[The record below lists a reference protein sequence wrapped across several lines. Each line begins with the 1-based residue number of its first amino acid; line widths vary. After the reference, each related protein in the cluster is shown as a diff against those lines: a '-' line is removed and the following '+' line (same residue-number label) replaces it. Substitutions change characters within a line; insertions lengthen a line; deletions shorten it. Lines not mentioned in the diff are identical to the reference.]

1 MKFLKTGATTR
12 ALTAAACTSAL
23 FATSAIAAPFQNG
36 SFEIGTLT
44 NTAAFDT
51 LATGSTAITGW
62 TVVGQG
68 VDYMGGAWVG
78 ADGAR
83 EIDLLSCGTSGGV
96 AQTFD
101 TVPGGIYNVSFSMAG
116 NPDGGVKTIT
126 ATAAAATA
134 NFTFNTAGFSGTN
147 MGWAPRSFQFTA
159 TGAST
164 TLTILGGIQGGGS
177 SCAGAAL
184 DNVAVTLLASPQTA
198 VPLGGGFWAAL
209 ALMLAG
215 VFALRKRA

>member
-1 MKFLKTGATTR
+1 MNTLLSARRGLLIAT
-12 ALTAAACTSAL
+12 ALGVSVVCGQS
-23 FATSAIAAPFQNG
+23 IAAPFQNG
-36 SFEIGTLT
+36 SFELGTLT
-44 NTAAFDT
+44 NTGSFDT
-51 LATGSTAITGW
+51 LSAGSTAITGW
-62 TVVGQG
+62 VVVGDG
-68 VDYMGGAWVG
+68 VDYIGGAWTG

-83 EIDLLSCGTSGGV
+83 EVDLLSCGVSGGV

-101 TVPGGIYNVSFSMAG
+101 TLAGATYNVSFAMAG

-126 ATAAAATA
+126 ATAAATTA

-147 MGWAPRSFQFTA
+147 MGWATRSFQFTA

-164 TLTILGGIQGGGS
+164 TLTILGGVQGGAS

-184 DNVAVTLLASPQTA
+184 DNVSVALLSVPQTS
-198 VPLGGGFWAAL
+198 VPLGGGIWAAL

-215 VFALRKRA
+215 GFALRKRA